1 MNFFR
6 DKELAE
12 RFAADNVSEKEK
24 LYYLLFYVL
33 IFAIFTSSF
42 FCTPENYKRNI
53 WDHICDTLAVIIP
66 LGGCIW
72 LYNINASGDNK
83 NFIERY
89 ISLSFP
95 VSIKCTVVSILL
107 LVPIYIIIGIWLEET
122 YKITLISEN
131 ESTYFLPFMILPVF
145 IYYYLRL
152 AYAMKIA
159 SKPVNHWRS

>member
-12 RFAADNVSEKEK
+12 RFAADNVSEREK

-33 IFAIFTSSF
+33 IFAIFTGSF
-42 FCTPENYKRNI
+42 FDMPENYKRNI
-53 WDHICDTLAVIIP
+53 WDHVCDTMDVVIP
-66 LGGCIW
+66 LGGCLW
-72 LYNINASGDNK
+72 LYNINANGDNK

-95 VSIKCTVVSILL
+95 ISIKCTLYSILL
-107 LVPIYIIIGIWLEET
+107 LVPIYIILAIWLKET
-122 YKITLISEN
+122 YKITLMPEN
-131 ESTYFLPFMILPVF
+131 ESSYFLPFMILPVF

-152 AYAMKIA
+152 AYVMKIA
-159 SKPVNHWRS
+159 SRPVS

>member
-12 RFAADNVSEKEK
+12 RFAADNVSEREK

-42 FCTPENYKRNI
+42 FDMPENYKRNI
-53 WDHICDTLAVIIP
+53 WDYICDTMAVLIP
-66 LGGCIW
+66 LGGCLW
-72 LYNINASGDNK
+72 LYNINANGDNK

-95 VSIKCTVVSILL
+95 ISIKCTVYSLL
-107 LVPIYIIIGIWLEET
+107 LMLPIFIIGIWAEET
-122 YKITLISEN
+122 YKITLVPEN
-131 ESTYFLPFMILPVF
+131 ESSLFLLLCILPIF

-152 AYAMKIA
+152 AYVMKIA
-159 SKPVNHWRS
+159 SRPVS